1 MVGESRVSTAE
12 LFFLPRL
19 VNSDTHTPHP
29 HTITMAKSFR
39 YQICDLHGAVRKSKL
54 RSSRVRRSRRKGGGV
69 CAATKY
75 PRCLRKKSKS
85 GYAKCAARPKSR
97 K

>member
-1 MVGESRVSTAE
+1 
-12 LFFLPRL
+12 
-19 VNSDTHTPHP
+19 
-29 HTITMAKSFR
+29 MAPSFK

-54 RSSRVRRSRRKGGGV
+54 RSSRVRRSRKKGGGV
-69 CAATKY
+69 CASTKY
-75 PRCLRKKSKS
+75 PRCLRKKS